1 MTSEPI
7 KESTT
12 DASLVAVVEMIARA
26 LADNPD
32 LVRVEE
38 VQRRSATVLQLTTA
52 PEDVGKIIGR
62 QGRTASALRTLVSLA
77 AEHHGKR
84 AMLDIND

>member
-1 MTSEPI
+1 MTSEQI
-7 KESTT
+7 KGSAEG
-12 DASLVAVVEMIARA
+12 SLVAVVEIIARA

-38 VQRRSATVLQLTTA
+38 VQRRSTIVLQLTTA

-62 QGRTASALRTLVSLA
+62 QGRTVSALRTLVALA

-84 AMLDIND
+84 AMLDIKD

>member
-1 MTSEPI
+1 MTSELI
-7 KESTT
+7 KEST
-12 DASLVAVVEMIARA
+12 DVSLVAVVEIIACA

-62 QGRTASALRTLVSLA
+62 QGRTASALRTLVALA

-84 AMLDIND
+84 AMLEIND

>member
-1 MTSEPI
+1 MTSEQI
-7 KESTT
+7 KGSAEG
-12 DASLVAVVEMIARA
+12 SLVAVVEIIARA

-62 QGRTASALRTLVSLA
+62 QGRTVSALRTLVALA
-77 AEHHGKR
+77 AERHGKR
-84 AMLDIND
+84 AMLDIKD